1 MILSFDFLA
10 LKRKFKEEGFMG
22 RKGNKEPAEPQYYMS
37 ATNMP
42 AYNYK
47 VYYMSFLEK
56 ALYFLLAFAVGAAVG
71 YLFYGGIGK
80 DQYGDPTT
88 LTWVLD
94 IGISGGVGITAG
106 VLFLPIRTKQIIKK
120 RRRNLSSQFRD
131 MLDALSTSLGAGKNV
146 MESFTSVYEDLK
158 VQYDEGA
165 FILRELE
172 LILSGIA
179 NNIEIEELLL
189 DFGERSGVDDIKSFA
204 NVFKISYRKGGNI
217 KDTIRTTHQILSDKM
232 EISEEIETVVT
243 SNKMEQN
250 MMIAM
255 PVILVGLIK
264 MMSPDFAANF
274 ATPTGILSTTI
285 AVAMFVVAYYVGKNI
300 LDIKV

>member
-1 MILSFDFLA
+1 
-10 LKRKFKEEGFMG
+10 
-22 RKGNKEPAEPQYYMS
+22 
-37 ATNMP
+37 
-42 AYNYK
+42 
-47 VYYMSFLEK
+47 
-56 ALYFLLAFAVGAAVG
+56 
-71 YLFYGGIGK
+71 
-80 DQYGDPTT
+80 
-88 LTWVLD
+88 
-94 IGISGGVGITAG
+94 
-106 VLFLPIRTKQIIKK
+106 
-120 RRRNLSSQFRD
+120 
-131 MLDALSTSLGAGKNV
+131 

-255 PVILVGLIK
+255 PVLLVGLIK

-285 AVAMFVVAYYVGKNI
+285 AVVMFVVAYYVGKNI